1 MAGSSQQEKRE
12 LWKRL
17 SLDSSLVEHMDSNK
31 CIEELL
37 KQLEEERRSVRREK
51 LAAARLQREVA
62 RSKSE
67 GTMREKLI
75 HELEEERRLRLESE
89 KRLGEVT
96 VESEQSTA
104 HMLSLQQ
111 QLSRVEETV
120 RNLLQNQGALDQT
133 AVDTVD
139 IMKVYKGKLSEGVKK
154 PKEVVEDLNLAAEV
168 DYPSEGSGNEEEKDK
183 TTLLLE
189 RLRALEAENSAL
201 TTENETQR
209 QQYERCLD
217 EVANQVVQA
226 LLTQKDLREECLK
239 LRTRVF
245 DLEQQNRTL
254 SVLFQ
259 QRVRPA
265 SDLLLQRL
273 HSRIMDL
280 SAGDLLSEPERSKSF
295 LQLRTTETDI
305 HESQQNVK
313 SEIPVFKCQS
323 QLGLTVPTQLYP
335 RSSCSSSELSL
346 SSACSEYS
354 SGSYTWNDGKLCS
367 KRSSLNWEKRVSIGS
382 SAPNVSSPAK
392 EQLPTRRKESHIL
405 EGLKKLQKRK
415 PMEPPSLISKWG
427 YKDCMNSNEGI
438 YSPGIKCVG
447 RGAPKS
453 HLPNKPVGM
462 CMSRELGKKIA
473 YDYDSHDDADDES
486 TNTPT
491 LPYDL
496 PSKDCRTFCKKL
508 THSVSDSLFSWG
520 HSGKSMMGRKP
531 SYFNSARPE
540 KLTSFINGLFL
551 SEKTCTSFK
560 PPVLKFK
567 ASPTDLDCAL
577 QLSDIDDL
585 EVLEDLHVESG
596 DDTSSKV
603 NQLAEKRAKGGSNR
617 LSNEFDKLPL
627 PQCEKDLSRSS
638 QLDSRPKTF
647 NVMKQNKVVRKTSSE
662 ECITVIFDAEDGEPI
677 ELSSHQTGVV
687 SVTRNEIS
695 VNQQQTISTAEYT
708 ELIPQGM
715 ANCQKG
721 SNVRNYSVLESPQ
734 NKAEQ
739 QPDNMAKKNVIL
751 SSVCTDTPS
760 SERLL
765 PHIPQQPKLI
775 KPAYNNAHKL
785 NYVPSMQTA
794 SSQRTNLTKIP
805 SSGKGSPQKVS
816 KTSAS
821 ETSNNNGTSS
831 SSCQEKSPSSPPVKL
846 SRFIKSPGGGCN
858 QSPKAELVVSKHNAQ
873 SQQSSKIP
881 CRNDWG
887 KGSYTGV
894 PGSPLLPRRH
904 MESVDYGEPPTRDRN
919 CDPGQAE
926 LRSPSPPP
934 PPGRSASLLIRPN
947 YENTPPLAL
956 KPGTHLSTSNA
967 SRGGSAALLHH
978 HNQPPQVDV
987 QHQSPQMMQDTAEL
1001 DASHCAEPAPQKLV
1015 DNVTQQLQS
1024 SPGAHQTPTKGSPK
1038 RFSVKMYH
1046 PSSTSGLAQGV
1057 NEPTA
1062 KSSKNIS
1069 CLYNPQKGSSL
1080 QNTFTSKKGLS
1091 CENGLPLQYKISSSL
1106 PISLQSHSQSTIEPH
1121 GTQGHGSQVT
1131 PTSPGAEN
1139 SLQITEEKVVKT
1151 RIPIGL
1157 KVLVKS
1163 PLVLRKSIT
1172 VPGKQEKDNINT
1184 ASKGTVTSN
1193 NFRQCDALQGTRC
1206 FEMVTAKSDQ
1216 EIRSDIQE
1224 SYLNEETLSPV
1235 LNDSESPVADK
1246 GDGESRL
1253 FKRSV
1258 SVTNKPHLMPALGM
1272 NGAKARSQS
1281 FSAHTGDKTCTS
1293 VTEGPGKIRTQIIT
1307 NTTGRGSSLPGQ
1319 NSSIEGFQLTPGSRP
1334 SESPSRSPRGVDH
1347 SHSRQSSYGS
1357 MSSLSSHQGSPSKV
1371 ASRTTP
1377 KEDGPQNGSKY
1388 EGNKSPPQKEARSL
1402 PLADRLGLRN
1412 SRQRGKSQ
1420 PQFDSVSP
1428 SHFLPEQASE
1438 SIGSRLLNP
1447 SRIEIMRPAKKSDN
1461 PTRRPE
1467 VPEQLSPS
1475 VSTIEEKVMMG
1486 IQENM
1491 QKGQGKEKSQVT
1503 ETKLKT
1509 GSSLASWFGFR
1520 RSKLPAL
1527 SGKKTDASKAK
1538 EEKKEVKIGSVLGNK
1553 QMKSDRKKDKKNEQY
1568 KDSQGHTTKPEN
1580 NDKVVSIMDHC
1591 NTKIGPPM
1599 KQLQPS
1605 TTKDQF
1611 MKELLNRVDK
1621 TENGSNHVS
1630 YRSMSKGSSQDS
1642 SLPTI
1647 SISTQGNH
1655 KKMNADMEM
1664 HNETVTKIVT
1674 QKINIM
1680 ADDDEETIPKP
1691 SCQDHMLG
1699 SSCQMRTLDSGIGT
1713 FPLPDSVTRATGRH
1727 LPKSQSN
1734 PEKVVTVSPE
1744 PDEILPQITLPKA
1757 KTLEREM
1764 PSTSETCQ
1772 QELGAVCHS
1781 LPDPTMAAKAGH
1793 TFQSRLPT
1801 STTSGIMKPK
1811 GVHVKKLNPVGAK
1824 SPDSD
1829 EKQAEK
1835 RKNSQDQSSLQ
1846 TDRMLLES
1854 TYSASSSDSETE
1866 SESNEIGTGQEVLLD
1881 QMKNNT
1887 QVDQDEH
1894 AVKKSCIVSPMSI
1907 MDFYQ
1912 HKVYVHYGKERHKD
1926 MSQYSFVHNQS
1937 ITEGKAGDSPSKLK
1951 QVEEKKEEPKMS
1963 GFAKISLESLNKLN
1977 SNSGPFLEKE
1987 KKSPNKAEGE
1997 KADDAG
2003 NEEACSSC
2011 SVKPGVDNLPSL
2023 SDSLYDSFSSC
2034 ASQGSSDI

>member
-1 MAGSSQQEKRE
+1 
-12 LWKRL
+12 
-17 SLDSSLVEHMDSNK
+17 
-31 CIEELL
+31 
-37 KQLEEERRSVRREK
+37 
-51 LAAARLQREVA
+51 
-62 RSKSE
+62 
-67 GTMREKLI
+67 MREKLI

-96 VESEQSTA
+96 VESEKITA
-104 HMLSLQQ
+104 HMLSLKQ

-139 IMKVYKGKLSEGVKK
+139 IMKVFKSKLSEGVKK
-154 PKEVVEDLNLAAEV
+154 PKEAVEDLNLAAEV
-168 DYPSEGSGNEEEKDK
+168 DYHSESSGNEEGKDK

-189 RLRALEAENSAL
+189 RLRTLEAENLAL

-209 QQYERCLD
+209 EQYERCLD
-217 EVANQVVQA
+217 EVANQIVQA
-226 LLTQKDLREECLK
+226 LLTQKDLREECVK
-239 LRTRVF
+239 LRTRVI

-265 SDLLLQRL
+265 SDLLLQKL

-280 SAGDLLSEPERSKSF
+280 SAGDLLSESDRSKSF
-295 LQLRTTETDI
+295 LQLRTTETDS

-323 QLGLTVPTQLYP
+323 QLSLTVPTQLYP
-335 RSSCSSSELSL
+335 RSSCSSSERSL

-382 SAPNVSSPAK
+382 SAPNVSSPVE
-392 EQLPTRRKESHIL
+392 EQLPTRKKESHIL

-447 RGAPKS
+447 HSVPKS
-453 HLPNKPVGM
+453 QLSNKPVRM
-462 CMSRELGKKIA
+462 CMSREQGKKIA
-473 YDYDSHDDADDES
+473 YDSDSHDDADDES

-520 HSGKSMMGRKP
+520 HSGKSIVGRKP
-531 SYFNSARPE
+531 SYFNTERPE
-540 KLTSFINGLFL
+540 KLTSFIDGLLL
-551 SEKTCTSFK
+551 SEKTCTSFAL
-560 PPVLKFK
+560 PVLKFK

-577 QLSDIDDL
+577 QLSDDL

-596 DDTSSKV
+596 DDTSSTV
-603 NQLAEKRAKGGSNR
+603 NQLAEKQAIGGSNR
-617 LSNEFDKLPL
+617 LSYKFDNLPL
-627 PQCEKDLSRSS
+627 PQCEKDLSFSS

-647 NVMKQNKVVRKTSSE
+647 NLTKQNKVVRKTSSE
-662 ECITVIFDAEDGEPI
+662 ESITVIFDVEDGEPI

-687 SVTRNEIS
+687 SVTRNEIY

-708 ELIPQGM
+708 ELVPQGIV
-715 ANCQKG
+715 NCQKG
-721 SNVRNYSVLESPQ
+721 SKARNYSILESPQ

-739 QPDNMAKKNVIL
+739 QPDNMAKKNGIL
-751 SSVCTDTPS
+751 SSVCTDTPH

-765 PHIPQQPKLI
+765 SHIRQQPKLI
-775 KPAYNNAHKL
+775 KPAYNNAQKH

-805 SSGKGSPQKVS
+805 SSGKGAPQKVS
-816 KTSAS
+816 KAPAS

-846 SRFIKSPGGGCN
+846 SRFMKSPGGGCN

-873 SQQSSKIP
+873 PQQSSKIP

-887 KGSYTGV
+887 KGSNTGV

-904 MESVDYGEPPTRDRN
+904 MEPVDYGEPPTRDRQ

-934 PPGRSASLLIRPN
+934 PPGRSTSLLIRLN

-956 KPGTHLSTSNA
+956 KPGNQRSTSNA
-967 SRGGSAALLHH
+967 SKGVSAALLHH
-978 HNQPPQVDV
+978 RHQPPQLDV
-987 QHQSPQMMQDTAEL
+987 QHERPQMMQDSAEL
-1001 DASHCAEPAPQKLV
+1001 DVSQKLV
-1015 DNVTQQLQS
+1015 NNVTQQLQS
-1024 SPGAHQTPTKGSPK
+1024 PPGAHQTPTKGSPK
-1038 RFSVKMYH
+1038 KVS
-1046 PSSTSGLAQGV
+1046 
-1057 NEPTA
+1057 EPIA

-1069 CLYNPQKGSSL
+1069 CPQKGSSL
-1080 QNTFTSKKGLS
+1080 QSTFISKKGLS
-1091 CENGLPLQYKISSSL
+1091 CENGVPLQYKTSSSL
-1106 PISLQSHSQSTIEPH
+1106 PISVQGHSQSTIEPH
-1121 GTQGHGSQVT
+1121 ATQGHGSQVT

-1139 SLQITEEKVVKT
+1139 SLQNPEEKVVKT

-1163 PLVLRKSIT
+1163 PPVLKKSIT
-1172 VPGKQEKDNINT
+1172 VPGKQEKDNINA
-1184 ASKGTVTSN
+1184 ASKGTVTPN
-1193 NFRQCDALQGTRC
+1193 NFRQCDASQGMRC

-1216 EIRSDIQE
+1216 EIRRDIQE

-1281 FSAHTGDKTCTS
+1281 FSTHTGDKTCTS
-1293 VTEGPGKIRTQIIT
+1293 VMEGPGKIRTQIIT

-1319 NSSIEGFQLTPGSRP
+1319 NSSIEGFQLTSGSGPG
-1334 SESPSRSPRGVDH
+1334 ESPSHSPRGVDH
-1347 SHSRQSSYGS
+1347 SYTRQSSCGN
-1357 MSSLSSHQGSPSKV
+1357 MSSSSSHQGSPSKV

-1377 KEDGPQNGSKY
+1377 KADGPRNGSKY
-1388 EGNKSPPQKEARSL
+1388 ESNKSPPQQEARSL

-1412 SRQRGKSQ
+1412 SRQPGKSQ
-1420 PQFDSVSP
+1420 SQFDSVSS

-1447 SRIEIMRPAKKSDN
+1447 NRIDIMRPAKKLDN
-1461 PTRRPE
+1461 PTRGPE
-1467 VPEQLSPS
+1467 LLEQLSPS

-1491 QKGQGKEKSQVT
+1491 QKVQGKEKSQVT

-1527 SGKKTDASKAK
+1527 SGKKADTSKAK
-1538 EEKKEVKIGSVLGNK
+1538 EEKKEVQIGSVLGNK
-1553 QMKSDRKKDKKNEQY
+1553 QMKSDKKKDKKNEQC

-1591 NTKIGPPM
+1591 NTKISPPM

-1605 TTKDQF
+1605 TAKDQF
-1611 MKELLNRVDK
+1611 MKELLNRSV
-1621 TENGSNHVS
+1621 
-1630 YRSMSKGSSQDS
+1630 SKGNSQDS

-1655 KKMNADMEM
+1655 KKNSEMKADMEM
-1664 HNETVTKIVT
+1664 HSETVTKIVT
-1674 QKINIM
+1674 QNINIM
-1680 ADDDEETIPKP
+1680 ADDDEETIHKP

-1713 FPLPDSVTRATGRH
+1713 FPLPDSVNRATGRH

-1734 PEKVVTVSPE
+1734 PEKVVTVFLE
-1744 PDEILPQITLPKA
+1744 PHEILPQTTLSKA

-1772 QELGAVCHS
+1772 QE
-1781 LPDPTMAAKAGH
+1781 PTMAAKAGH
-1793 TFQSRLPT
+1793 TLQSRLPMP
-1801 STTSGIMKPK
+1801 TTSGIMKPK
-1811 GVHVKKLNPVGAK
+1811 GVRVKKLNPVSSK
-1824 SPDSD
+1824 SPDSH

-1846 TDRMLLES
+1846 TDRTLLEC

-1866 SESNEIGTGQEVLLD
+1866 PEYESNEIGTGQEELLD

-1887 QVDQDEH
+1887 QVGQDEL

-1912 HKVYVHYGKERHKD
+1912 HKAYVHYGKEGHTD
-1926 MSQYSFVHNQS
+1926 MSHYSFVHNQS
-1937 ITEGKAGDSPSKLK
+1937 IAEEKAGDSSRKLK

-1963 GFAKISLESLNKLN
+1963 GFPKISLESLNKLN
-1977 SNSGPFLEKE
+1977 SDSGPFLEKE

-1997 KADDAG
+1997 KAGDAG

-2011 SVKPGVDNLPSL
+2011 SGKAGVDNLGSF

-2034 ASQGSSDI
+2034 ASQVSSDI

>member
-1 MAGSSQQEKRE
+1 F
-12 LWKRL
+12 
-17 SLDSSLVEHMDSNK
+17 H
-31 CIEELL
+31 
-37 KQLEEERRSVRREK
+37 
-51 LAAARLQREVA
+51 
-62 RSKSE
+62 
-67 GTMREKLI
+67 
-75 HELEEERRLRLESE
+75 
-89 KRLGEVT
+89 
-96 VESEQSTA
+96 
-104 HMLSLQQ
+104 
-111 QLSRVEETV
+111 RVEETV

-217 EVANQVVQA
+217 E
-226 LLTQKDLREECLK
+226 DLREECLK

-508 THSVSDSLFSWG
+508 SHSVSDSLFSWG

-647 NVMKQNKVVRKTSSE
+647 NLMKQNKVVRKTSSE

-708 ELIPQGM
+708 ELIPHGM

-926 LRSPSPPP
+926 LR
-934 PPGRSASLLIRPN
+934 
-947 YENTPPLAL
+947 
-956 KPGTHLSTSNA
+956 
-967 SRGGSAALLHH
+967 
-978 HNQPPQVDV
+978 
-987 QHQSPQMMQDTAEL
+987 
-1001 DASHCAEPAPQKLV
+1001 
-1015 DNVTQQLQS
+1015 
-1024 SPGAHQTPTKGSPK
+1024 
-1038 RFSVKMYH
+1038 
-1046 PSSTSGLAQGV
+1046 
-1057 NEPTA
+1057 
-1062 KSSKNIS
+1062 
-1069 CLYNPQKGSSL
+1069 
-1080 QNTFTSKKGLS
+1080 
-1091 CENGLPLQYKISSSL
+1091 
-1106 PISLQSHSQSTIEPH
+1106 
-1121 GTQGHGSQVT
+1121 
-1131 PTSPGAEN
+1131 
-1139 SLQITEEKVVKT
+1139 
-1151 RIPIGL
+1151 
-1157 KVLVKS
+1157 
-1163 PLVLRKSIT
+1163 
-1172 VPGKQEKDNINT
+1172 
-1184 ASKGTVTSN
+1184 
-1193 NFRQCDALQGTRC
+1193 
-1206 FEMVTAKSDQ
+1206 
-1216 EIRSDIQE
+1216 
-1224 SYLNEETLSPV
+1224 
-1235 LNDSESPVADK
+1235 
-1246 GDGESRL
+1246 
-1253 FKRSV
+1253 
-1258 SVTNKPHLMPALGM
+1258 
-1272 NGAKARSQS
+1272 
-1281 FSAHTGDKTCTS
+1281 
-1293 VTEGPGKIRTQIIT
+1293 
-1307 NTTGRGSSLPGQ
+1307 
-1319 NSSIEGFQLTPGSRP
+1319 
-1334 SESPSRSPRGVDH
+1334 
-1347 SHSRQSSYGS
+1347 
-1357 MSSLSSHQGSPSKV
+1357 
-1371 ASRTTP
+1371 
-1377 KEDGPQNGSKY
+1377 
-1388 EGNKSPPQKEARSL
+1388 
-1402 PLADRLGLRN
+1402 
-1412 SRQRGKSQ
+1412 
-1420 PQFDSVSP
+1420 
-1428 SHFLPEQASE
+1428 
-1438 SIGSRLLNP
+1438 
-1447 SRIEIMRPAKKSDN
+1447 
-1461 PTRRPE
+1461 
-1467 VPEQLSPS
+1467 
-1475 VSTIEEKVMMG
+1475 
-1486 IQENM
+1486 
-1491 QKGQGKEKSQVT
+1491 
-1503 ETKLKT
+1503 
-1509 GSSLASWFGFR
+1509 
-1520 RSKLPAL
+1520 
-1527 SGKKTDASKAK
+1527 
-1538 EEKKEVKIGSVLGNK
+1538 
-1553 QMKSDRKKDKKNEQY
+1553 
-1568 KDSQGHTTKPEN
+1568 
-1580 NDKVVSIMDHC
+1580 
-1591 NTKIGPPM
+1591 
-1599 KQLQPS
+1599 
-1605 TTKDQF
+1605 
-1611 MKELLNRVDK
+1611 VDK

-1691 SCQDHMLG
+1691 SCQDHML
-1699 SSCQMRTLDSGIGT
+1699 
-1713 FPLPDSVTRATGRH
+1713 
-1727 LPKSQSN
+1727 
-1734 PEKVVTVSPE
+1734 
-1744 PDEILPQITLPKA
+1744 
-1757 KTLEREM
+1757 
-1764 PSTSETCQ
+1764 
-1772 QELGAVCHS
+1772 
-1781 LPDPTMAAKAGH
+1781 
-1793 TFQSRLPT
+1793 
-1801 STTSGIMKPK
+1801 GIMKPK

-1937 ITEGKAGDSPSKLK
+1937 ITEGKAGDSPSVRVAL
-1951 QVEEKKEEPKMS
+1951 QIQCYQCEEFEKNECSSPENIVNCTVNVQDMCQKEVVMRSDGVLYRKSCATSAACLIASS
-1963 GFAKISLESLNKLN
+1963 GYQSFCAPGKVGSVCISCCNTPLCNGPRQRRRGSSAAAPATRLHVTDTLL
-1977 SNSGPFLEKE
+1977 PFLL
-1987 KKSPNKAEGE
+1987 
-1997 KADDAG
+1997 
-2003 NEEACSSC
+2003 
-2011 SVKPGVDNLPSL
+2011 VVLL
-2023 SDSLYDSFSSC
+2023 T
-2034 ASQGSSDI
+2034 

>member
-1 MAGSSQQEKRE
+1 
-12 LWKRL
+12 
-17 SLDSSLVEHMDSNK
+17 MDSNK

-62 RSKSE
+62 RSRSE

-111 QLSRVEETV
+111 QLSRMEETV

-133 AVDTVD
+133 AADTVD
-139 IMKVYKGKLSEGVKK
+139 IMKVYKGKLSEGVRK

-168 DYPSEGSGNEEEKDK
+168 DCPSEGSGNEEEKDK

-201 TTENETQR
+201 TMENETQR
-209 QQYERCLD
+209 EQYEHCLD

-265 SDLLLQRL
+265 SDLLLQKL
-273 HSRIMDL
+273 HSRIIDL
-280 SAGDLLSEPERSKSF
+280 SAGDLLSEPERRKSF
-295 LQLRTTETDI
+295 MQLRTTETDI

-354 SGSYTWNDGKLCS
+354 SGSYTWNDGKSCS

-382 SAPNVSSPAK
+382 SATSVSSPAE
-392 EQLPTRRKESHIL
+392 EQLPTRKKESHIL
-405 EGLKKLQKRK
+405 EGLKKLQKRTS
-415 PMEPPSLISKWG
+415 MEPPSLISKWG

-447 RGAPKS
+447 LGGPKS
-453 HLPNKPVGM
+453 QLPSKPIGM
-462 CMSRELGKKIA
+462 CMSREQGKKIA
-473 YDYDSHDDADDES
+473 YDSDSHDDADDES

-496 PSKDCRTFCKKL
+496 PSKDCRTFYKKL

-531 SYFNSARPE
+531 SYFNSERPE
-540 KLTSFINGLFL
+540 KLTRFINGLL
-551 SEKTCTSFK
+551 VSEKTCTSFK

-567 ASPTDLDCAL
+567 ASPIDLDCAL
-577 QLSDIDDL
+577 QLSEIDD
-585 EVLEDLHVESG
+585 VEDLHVESG
-596 DDTSSKV
+596 DDTSSAV
-603 NQLAEKRAKGGSNR
+603 NRLAEKQVNGGSTS
-617 LSNEFDKLPL
+617 LSNEFDKLLL

-662 ECITVIFDAEDGEPI
+662 ECITVIFDVEDREPI

-721 SNVRNYSVLESPQ
+721 SNARNYSVLESPQ

-739 QPDNMAKKNVIL
+739 QPDNMAKKNVII

-760 SERLL
+760 PERLL
-765 PHIPQQPKLI
+765 SHIPQQPKLI

-805 SSGKGSPQKVS
+805 SSGKWSPQKVS
-816 KTSAS
+816 KASAS

-831 SSCQEKSPSSPPVKL
+831 SSFQEKSPSSPPVKL

-858 QSPKAELVVSKHNAQ
+858 QSPKAESVVLKHNAQ
-873 SQQSSKIP
+873 PQQSSKIP

-887 KGSYTGV
+887 KGSNTGV

-904 MESVDYGEPPTRDRN
+904 MEPVDYGEPPTRDRH

-926 LRSPSPPP
+926 FRSPSPPP
-934 PPGRSASLLIRPN
+934 PPGRSTSLLIRPN
-947 YENTPPLAL
+947 YEHTPPLAL
-956 KPGTHLSTSNA
+956 KPRTHLSTSNA
-967 SRGGSAALLHH
+967 SRGGSAALLHLH
-978 HNQPPQVDV
+978 HQPPQLDV

-1001 DASHCAEPAPQKLV
+1001 DVGHCAEPAPQKLV
-1015 DNVTQQLQS
+1015 VNVTQQLQS

-1038 RFSVKMYH
+1038 RVSVKMYR
-1046 PSSTSGLAQGV
+1046 PSSTSGHAQGA
-1057 NEPTA
+1057 NEPIA
-1062 KSSKNIS
+1062 KSSKKMS
-1069 CLYNPQKGSSL
+1069 CFYNPQKGSSL
-1080 QNTFTSKKGLS
+1080 QSTFTSKKVLS
-1091 CENGLPLQYKISSSL
+1091 CGNGLPLQYKTSSSL
-1106 PISLQSHSQSTIEPH
+1106 PISLQGHSQSTIKPH

-1131 PTSPGAEN
+1131 PMSPSAEN
-1139 SLQITEEKVVKT
+1139 SLQNTEEKVVKT

-1163 PLVLRKSIT
+1163 PPVLRKSIT

-1193 NFRQCDALQGTRC
+1193 NFRQCDASQGTRC

-1216 EIRSDIQE
+1216 DIRSDIQE
-1224 SYLNEETLSPV
+1224 SYLNKETLSPV

-1246 GDGESRL
+1246 ADGESRL
-1253 FKRSV
+1253 FKRSI
-1258 SVTNKPHLMPALGM
+1258 SVTNKPHLKPALGM

-1334 SESPSRSPRGVDH
+1334 SESPSRSPMGVDH
-1347 SHSRQSSYGS
+1347 SYTRQSSYGS
-1357 MSSLSSHQGSPSKV
+1357 MSSSSSHQGSPSKV

-1377 KEDGPQNGSKY
+1377 KADGPRNGSKY
-1388 EGNKSPPQKEARSL
+1388 EGKKSPPHKESRSL
-1402 PLADRLGLRN
+1402 PLADR
-1412 SRQRGKSQ
+1412 
-1420 PQFDSVSP
+1420 FDSVSP

-1447 SRIEIMRPAKKSDN
+1447 SQIEIIRPAKKSDN
-1461 PTRRPE
+1461 PTKGPE
-1467 VPEQLSPS
+1467 VPEKLSPS

-1491 QKGQGKEKSQVT
+1491 QKGQEKEKSQVT

-1527 SGKKTDASKAK
+1527 SSKKAETSKAK

-1553 QMKSDRKKDKKNEQY
+1553 QLKSDKKKDKKNEQC

-1591 NTKIGPPM
+1591 NSKIGPPM

-1630 YRSMSKGSSQDS
+1630 YRSVLKSSSLDS

-1655 KKMNADMEM
+1655 KKNSEMKADMEM

-1680 ADDDEETIPKP
+1680 ADDDEETIPEP

-1734 PEKVVTVSPE
+1734 PEKVETVSPE
-1744 PDEILPQITLPKA
+1744 PDEILPQTSLPKA
-1757 KTLEREM
+1757 KTLEREV

-1772 QELGAVCHS
+1772 QQPGAVCHS
-1781 LPDPTMAAKAGH
+1781 LSDPTMAVTAGH
-1793 TFQSRLPT
+1793 TLQSRLPMP
-1801 STTSGIMKPK
+1801 TTSGIMKPK
-1811 GVHVKKLNPVGAK
+1811 GVCVKKLNPVSAK
-1824 SPDSD
+1824 SPDSH

-1846 TDRMLLES
+1846 TDRTLLES

-1866 SESNEIGTGQEVLLD
+1866 SEYESNEIGTGQEVLLD

-1912 HKVYVHYGKERHKD
+1912 HKVYVHYGKEGHKD
-1926 MSQYSFVHNQS
+1926 MSQYSLVHNQS
-1937 ITEGKAGDSPSKLK
+1937 ITEGKAGDIQTKLK

-1987 KKSPNKAEGE
+1987 KKSLNKAEGK

-2011 SVKPGVDNLPSL
+2011 SVKPGVDNLESL

>member
-1 MAGSSQQEKRE
+1 
-12 LWKRL
+12 
-17 SLDSSLVEHMDSNK
+17 
-31 CIEELL
+31 
-37 KQLEEERRSVRREK
+37 
-51 LAAARLQREVA
+51 
-62 RSKSE
+62 
-67 GTMREKLI
+67 MREKLI

-104 HMLSLQQ
+104 HMISLQQ
-111 QLSRVEETV
+111 QLSRMEETV

-154 PKEVVEDLNLAAEV
+154 PKEAVEDLNLAAEV
-168 DYPSEGSGNEEEKDK
+168 DYHSEGSGNEKGKDK

-189 RLRALEAENSAL
+189 RLRTLEAENSAL

-209 QQYERCLD
+209 EQYERCLD

-259 QRVRPA
+259 PRVRPA
-265 SDLLLQRL
+265 SDLLLQKL

-280 SAGDLLSEPERSKSF
+280 SAGDLLSDSERNKSF
-295 LQLRTTETDI
+295 LQLRTTETDS

-323 QLGLTVPTQLYP
+323 QLSLTVPTQLYP
-335 RSSCSSSELSL
+335 RSSCSSSERSL

-354 SGSYTWNDGKLCS
+354 SGSCTWNDGKLCS
-367 KRSSLNWEKRVSIGS
+367 KRSSLNWEKTVSIGS
-382 SAPNVSSPAK
+382 SATNVSSPAE
-392 EQLPTRRKESHIL
+392 EQLPTRKKESHIL
-405 EGLKKLQKRK
+405 EGLRKLQKRK

-447 RGAPKS
+447 HGGPKS
-453 HLPNKPVGM
+453 QLPSKPVGM
-462 CMSRELGKKIA
+462 CMNREQVKKIA
-473 YDYDSHDDADDES
+473 YDSDSHDDADDES

-491 LPYDL
+491 LPHNL
-496 PSKDCRTFCKKL
+496 PNKDCRMFCKKL

-520 HSGKSMMGRKP
+520 NSGKSMMERKP
-531 SYFNSARPE
+531 SYFNSERPE
-540 KLTSFINGLFL
+540 KLTSFNGLLL

-567 ASPTDLDCAL
+567 TSPTDLDSAL

-585 EVLEDLHVESG
+585 EVPEDLHVESR
-596 DDTSSKV
+596 DDTSSAV
-603 NQLAEKRAKGGSNR
+603 IPFAEKQALGGSNR
-617 LSNEFDKLPL
+617 LSYEFDNLPL
-627 PQCEKDLSRSS
+627 PQCEKDLSCSS

-647 NVMKQNKVVRKTSSE
+647 NLMKQNKVVRKTSSE
-662 ECITVIFDAEDGEPI
+662 ECISVIFDVEDGEPI
-677 ELSSHQTGVV
+677 ELSSHQTGVI

-695 VNQQQTISTAEYT
+695 VNRQETISTAEYT
-708 ELIPQGM
+708 ELVPQGM

-721 SNVRNYSVLESPQ
+721 SKVRNYSVLESPQ
-734 NKAEQ
+734 NKAEL

-751 SSVCTDTPS
+751 SSVCTNTPR

-765 PHIPQQPKLI
+765 SHIPQQPKLT
-775 KPAYNNAHKL
+775 KPANNNAHKL
-785 NYVPSMQTA
+785 NYVPSMQTT

-805 SSGKGSPQKVS
+805 SSGKGLPQKVFKAS
-816 KTSAS
+816 VS
-821 ETSNNNGTSS
+821 ETNNNNGTSS

-858 QSPKAELVVSKHNAQ
+858 QILKAESVVLKHNAQ
-873 SQQSSKIP
+873 PQQSSKIP

-887 KGSYTGV
+887 KGSNTGV

-904 MESVDYGEPPTRDRN
+904 MEPVDYGEPPTRDRH

-934 PPGRSASLLIRPN
+934 PPDRSTSLMIRPN
-947 YENTPPLAL
+947 YEITPPLAL

-978 HNQPPQVDV
+978 HHQPSQLDV
-987 QHQSPQMMQDTAEL
+987 QHQSPHIMQDSAEL
-1001 DASHCAEPAPQKLV
+1001 DVSHCAESAPQKLV
-1015 DNVTQQLQS
+1015 DNITQQHQS
-1024 SPGAHQTPTKGSPK
+1024 SPRAHQTRTKSSPK
-1038 RFSVKMYH
+1038 RVSVKMFR
-1046 PSSTSGLAQGV
+1046 PSSTSGHAQGIS
-1057 NEPTA
+1057 EPIA

-1069 CLYNPQKGSSL
+1069 CFYNPQKGSSL
-1080 QNTFTSKKGLS
+1080 QSTFTSKNGLS
-1091 CENGLPLQYKISSSL
+1091 CENGLPPQYKTSSSL
-1106 PISLQSHSQSTIEPH
+1106 PISLQGHLQSTIEPH

-1139 SLQITEEKVVKT
+1139 SLQNTEEKIVKT

-1163 PLVLRKSIT
+1163 PPVLRKIIT

-1184 ASKGTVTSN
+1184 ASKGTVTSSN
-1193 NFRQCDALQGTRC
+1193 CRQCDASQGTRS

-1224 SYLNEETLSPV
+1224 GYLNEETLSPV

-1246 GDGESRL
+1246 GDGENRL

-1258 SVTNKPHLMPALGM
+1258 SVTNKPHLKPALGM

-1281 FSAHTGDKTCTS
+1281 FSTHTGDKTCTS
-1293 VTEGPGKIRTQIIT
+1293 VMEGPGKIRTQIIT
-1307 NTTGRGSSLPGQ
+1307 NTTGRGSSLTRQ
-1319 NSSIEGFQLTPGSRP
+1319 NSSIEGFQLTPGSGP
-1334 SESPSRSPRGVDH
+1334 SESPSHSPRGVDH
-1347 SHSRQSSYGS
+1347 SYTRQSSYGS
-1357 MSSLSSHQGSPSKV
+1357 MSSSSSHQGSPSKV
-1371 ASRTTP
+1371 TSRTTP
-1377 KEDGPQNGSKY
+1377 KADGPRNGSKY

-1402 PLADRLGLRN
+1402 PLADR
-1412 SRQRGKSQ
+1412 
-1420 PQFDSVSP
+1420 FDSVSP

-1438 SIGSRLLNP
+1438 SIGSSLLNP
-1447 SRIEIMRPAKKSDN
+1447 SQIEIMRPAKKSEN
-1461 PTRRPE
+1461 PTRGPE
-1467 VPEQLSPS
+1467 VTEQLSPS
-1475 VSTIEEKVMMG
+1475 VSMIEEKVMMG

-1520 RSKLPAL
+1520 KSKLPAL
-1527 SGKKTDASKAK
+1527 SNKKAETYKAK
-1538 EEKKEVKIGSVLGNK
+1538 EEKKEVKIRSVLGNK
-1553 QMKSDRKKDKKNEQY
+1553 QIKPDKKKDKKNEQC
-1568 KDSQGHTTKPEN
+1568 KDSHGHSTKPEN

-1591 NTKIGPPM
+1591 NSKIGPPM

-1611 MKELLNRVDK
+1611 MKDLLNRSV
-1621 TENGSNHVS
+1621 
-1630 YRSMSKGSSQDS
+1630 SKGSSPDS

-1647 SISTQGNH
+1647 PISTQGHH
-1655 KKMNADMEM
+1655 KINSEMKADMEM

-1680 ADDDEETIPKP
+1680 ADDDEETIHEP

-1713 FPLPDSVTRATGRH
+1713 FPLPDSVTRVTGRH

-1734 PEKVVTVSPE
+1734 PEKVVTVSPD
-1744 PDEILPQITLPKA
+1744 PGEILPETTLPKA
-1757 KTLEREM
+1757 KPRERKV
-1764 PSTSETCQ
+1764 PPTSETCQ
-1772 QELGAVCHS
+1772 QQPSAVCHS
-1781 LPDPTMAAKAGH
+1781 MSEPSMAAKAGH
-1793 TFQSRLPT
+1793 TLQSRLPLP
-1801 STTSGIMKPK
+1801 TTSGIMKPK
-1811 GVHVKKLNPVGAK
+1811 GVCVKKPNPVSAK
-1824 SPDSD
+1824 TPDSH

-1846 TDRMLLES
+1846 TDRTLLEC

-1866 SESNEIGTGQEVLLD
+1866 PEYESKEIGTGQEVLLD
-1881 QMKNNT
+1881 QMKSNT
-1887 QVDQDEH
+1887 HVDQDEH

-1912 HKVYVHYGKERHKD
+1912 HKAYVHYGKERHKD
-1926 MSQYSFVHNQS
+1926 MSQYSLVH
-1937 ITEGKAGDSPSKLK
+1937 TEGKAGDSPSKLK
-1951 QVEEKKEEPKMS
+1951 QVEEKKKETKMS
-1963 GFAKISLESLNKLN
+1963 GFPKISLESLNKLN
-1977 SNSGPFLEKE
+1977 SDSGPFPDKE
-1987 KKSPNKAEGE
+1987 KKSLNKAEEE

-2011 SVKPGVDNLPSL
+2011 SGKAGLDNLGSL

-2034 ASQGSSDI
+2034 TSQGSSDI

>member
-1 MAGSSQQEKRE
+1 M
-12 LWKRL
+12 
-17 SLDSSLVEHMDSNK
+17 
-31 CIEELL
+31 
-37 KQLEEERRSVRREK
+37 
-51 LAAARLQREVA
+51 
-62 RSKSE
+62 
-67 GTMREKLI
+67 
-75 HELEEERRLRLESE
+75 
-89 KRLGEVT
+89 
-96 VESEQSTA
+96 
-104 HMLSLQQ
+104 
-111 QLSRVEETV
+111 EETV

-209 QQYERCLD
+209 EQYERCLD
-217 EVANQVVQA
+217 E
-226 LLTQKDLREECLK
+226 DLREECLK

-265 SDLLLQRL
+265 SDLLLQKL

-280 SAGDLLSEPERSKSF
+280 SARDLLSEPERSKSF

-305 HESQQNVK
+305 HEFKQNVK

-354 SGSYTWNDGKLCS
+354 SSSYTWNDGKLCS

-382 SAPNVSSPAK
+382 SAPNVSSPAE
-392 EQLPTRRKESHIL
+392 EQLPTRKKESHIL
-405 EGLKKLQKRK
+405 EGLKKLQKRTS
-415 PMEPPSLISKWG
+415 MEPPSLISKWG

-473 YDYDSHDDADDES
+473 NDYDSHDDADDE
-486 TNTPT
+486 
-491 LPYDL
+491 
-496 PSKDCRTFCKKL
+496 
-508 THSVSDSLFSWG
+508 
-520 HSGKSMMGRKP
+520 
-531 SYFNSARPE
+531 
-540 KLTSFINGLFL
+540 
-551 SEKTCTSFK
+551 
-560 PPVLKFK
+560 
-567 ASPTDLDCAL
+567 
-577 QLSDIDDL
+577 
-585 EVLEDLHVESG
+585 
-596 DDTSSKV
+596 
-603 NQLAEKRAKGGSNR
+603 
-617 LSNEFDKLPL
+617 
-627 PQCEKDLSRSS
+627 
-638 QLDSRPKTF
+638 
-647 NVMKQNKVVRKTSSE
+647 
-662 ECITVIFDAEDGEPI
+662 
-677 ELSSHQTGVV
+677 
-687 SVTRNEIS
+687 
-695 VNQQQTISTAEYT
+695 
-708 ELIPQGM
+708 
-715 ANCQKG
+715 
-721 SNVRNYSVLESPQ
+721 
-734 NKAEQ
+734 
-739 QPDNMAKKNVIL
+739 
-751 SSVCTDTPS
+751 
-760 SERLL
+760 
-765 PHIPQQPKLI
+765 
-775 KPAYNNAHKL
+775 
-785 NYVPSMQTA
+785 
-794 SSQRTNLTKIP
+794 
-805 SSGKGSPQKVS
+805 
-816 KTSAS
+816 
-821 ETSNNNGTSS
+821 
-831 SSCQEKSPSSPPVKL
+831 
-846 SRFIKSPGGGCN
+846 
-858 QSPKAELVVSKHNAQ
+858 
-873 SQQSSKIP
+873 
-881 CRNDWG
+881 
-887 KGSYTGV
+887 
-894 PGSPLLPRRH
+894 RH
-904 MESVDYGEPPTRDRN
+904 MEPVDYGEPPTRDRN

-934 PPGRSASLLIRPN
+934 PPGRSTSLLIRLN

-956 KPGTHLSTSNA
+956 KPGTHISTSNA
-967 SRGGSAALLHH
+967 SRRGSAALLRH
-978 HNQPPQVDV
+978 HNQPPQLDV

-1001 DASHCAEPAPQKLV
+1001 DVSHCAEPAPQKLV

-1046 PSSTSGLAQGV
+1046 PSSTSGHAQGV
-1057 NEPTA
+1057 NEPIA

-1080 QNTFTSKKGLS
+1080 QSTFTSKKGIS
-1091 CENGLPLQYKISSSL
+1091 SENGLPLQYKTSSSL
-1106 PISLQSHSQSTIEPH
+1106 PISLQGHSQSTIEPH

-1131 PTSPGAEN
+1131 PTSPGAES
-1139 SLQITEEKVVKT
+1139 SLQNTEEKVVKT

-1163 PLVLRKSIT
+1163 PPVLRKSIT
-1172 VPGKQEKDNINT
+1172 VPGKQEKDHINT

-1224 SYLNEETLSPV
+1224 SYLNKETLSPV

-1319 NSSIEGFQLTPGSRP
+1319 NSSIEGFQLTPVSRP

-1347 SHSRQSSYGS
+1347 SHTRQSSYGG
-1357 MSSLSSHQGSPSKV
+1357 MSSSSSHQGSPSKV

-1377 KEDGPQNGSKY
+1377 KADGPQNGSKY

-1412 SRQRGKSQ
+1412 SRQPGKSQ

-1428 SHFLPEQASE
+1428 SHFLPEQASK

-1461 PTRRPE
+1461 PTKGPE
-1467 VPEQLSPS
+1467 VPEKLSPS

-1491 QKGQGKEKSQVT
+1491 QKGQEKEKSQVT

-1520 RSKLPAL
+1520 RNKLPAL
-1527 SGKKTDASKAK
+1527 SSKKAETSKAK

-1553 QMKSDRKKDKKNEQY
+1553 QLKSDKKKDKKNEQC

-1591 NTKIGPPM
+1591 NSKIGPPM

-1611 MKELLNRVDK
+1611 MKELLNR
-1621 TENGSNHVS
+1621 
-1630 YRSMSKGSSQDS
+1630 SMSKGSSQDS

-1647 SISTQGNH
+1647 SISTQGSH
-1655 KKMNADMEM
+1655 KKNSEMKADMEM

-1713 FPLPDSVTRATGRH
+1713 FPLPDSVTRATGKH

-1772 QELGAVCHS
+1772 QEPGAVCHS
-1781 LPDPTMAAKAGH
+1781 LSDPTMAAKAGH
-1793 TFQSRLPT
+1793 TFQSRLPM

-1811 GVHVKKLNPVGAK
+1811 GVCVKKLNPVSAK

-1846 TDRMLLES
+1846 TDRTLLES
-1854 TYSASSSDSETE
+1854 TYSASSSDSENE
-1866 SESNEIGTGQEVLLD
+1866 SEYESNEIGTGQEVLLD

-1912 HKVYVHYGKERHKD
+1912 HKVYVHYGKEGHKD

-1963 GFAKISLESLNKLN
+1963 GFAKMSLESLNKLN
-1977 SNSGPFLEKE
+1977 SNSSPFLEKE
-1987 KKSPNKAEGE
+1987 KKSLNKAEGE

-2003 NEEACSSC
+2003 NEEDCSGC
-2011 SVKPGVDNLPSL
+2011 SVKPGVDNLASL